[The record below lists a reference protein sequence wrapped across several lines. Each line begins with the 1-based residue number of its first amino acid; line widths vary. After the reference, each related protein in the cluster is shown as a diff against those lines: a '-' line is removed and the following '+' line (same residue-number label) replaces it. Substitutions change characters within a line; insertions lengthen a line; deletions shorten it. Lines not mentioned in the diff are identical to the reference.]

1 MPFTGLMSDEVF
13 QQSFMGLSIMDFTV
27 NAGLN
32 SSQTSLSLNL
42 VADEGY
48 LDAYHTLDTIAMN
61 YPTVTWGGSSGAFST
76 AFGGG
81 FFMGTTTVNVG
92 ARDAVTEGYHPWDPN
107 AFPATLIQR
116 YGGVAGV
123 KQNYAMNG
131 DVAWFPPPGSPVY
144 FKYYGTNNLNAACV
158 ANRNCTPVFHFNGI
172 LGNYEKSFSTGGL
185 TYSVTIT
192 DPTKILENTLVILDG
207 EAGRVAAADKHYL
220 KGGTVT
226 NQRKYEHGWNG
237 YYNIINVF
245 GYYESHGFNKSRRN
259 DQGIAWFEAKNG
271 KQFTNNY
278 GIKHHFGV
286 LPAIDFIA
294 SGTNAQYIKKLE
306 PYGGPA
312 YYGVDDRNLSIY
324 APFSEQLNGKGVY
337 RYAIDLSALYDLS
350 KYYNPNP
357 PAQGVIDD
365 NFRISG
371 ANMSLLQLIQ
381 NVCESA
387 GADFMVEMYAP
398 RLGEPFYATHK
409 DYAGIIRVVPIPR
422 NMEVEIGVLEKAI
435 DLSQQTPA
443 VGPFVDQEQHSILVD
458 SSVGFE
464 FTDPIQGKI
473 LFGAPRTRVV
483 GVTPLGDRKTRNELF
498 YNNATDKYI
507 DTDKLGPLEGRDDI
521 LREYMPSI
529 EMDGVTLHTQALPAD
544 SFEDRSDLGWNP
556 ETDLLREGGK
566 DVLPDFEQNLPM
578 VSNDDFLP
586 YHFAEDYSGRNFD
599 KGDPY
604 QFGRINSKFYETA
617 EVCTIVPPAA
627 VGSPFIINN
636 YCSQTYDAT
645 QAAGSRAA
653 DPNGS
658 TNTVC
663 ESEGTCTDA
672 NYCAGNWLP
681 ITDDIDCGAA
691 GNNYWLFYDDPN
703 LNAND
708 VSQFKKIDSGLGSGY
723 LDMFPCWGFQKTEY
737 NSASTLLKD
746 EINKSI
752 KGQPIKGMFWD
763 DDPYRDFHPINGIFG
778 VFDWI
783 NPSLGKCRSIEDFED
798 PVTGQ
803 VNPLH
808 AKGKELK
815 DLLNNPLICE
825 CDYMTAPIDS
835 DCYTFRDA
843 IGVKARGKFE
853 SACKARTRC
862 ESSTG
867 DELTELHAD
876 KAGAE
881 NNLHKI
887 KFSCESACFEADA
900 NGNAVGE
907 AIVAYY
913 TEDIGNQTKGSA
925 ANVNHSEWM
934 ANPPGTKGSKIKLI
948 SDKETCEI
956 GSVSGLTG
964 VTRVVASI
972 KADGSVAQANDE
984 NKFISEG
991 GLYSKECIG
1000 ISYKVPHSTHCEALV
1015 DLIDDEGN
1023 EYKAKDWLPS
1033 VNPDE
1038 CKERFGEDRVL
1049 WVNAMTQYPTN
1060 PIDDKFYGQKVPTD
1074 YIPQPGY
1081 VNTRFR
1087 YTGVCKT
1094 RDKNKPVT
1102 APFTGNLV
1110 TDKFSCLETN
1120 NYTIQEPLGQN
1131 YFDEDSEDS
1140 IPVMAKTATIPVDL
1154 SSIGYDKG
1162 PLGSNNLGGGASNW
1176 YYVTITELRHAA
1188 VSKDSWTSYLRGLAQ
1203 KLPCT
1208 MWALNPVPENAWSD
1222 FCKKADEVMF
1232 KGGTSEAHLA
1242 IASNLAYFASGGAS
1256 GSPTINSDVINHA
1269 GNPNKDAAKSA
1280 TGHPCGDA
1288 ERNALSLG
1296 ERTQMEVDIAYQK
1309 IQEIATQFYGRKYL
1323 VPLPFNP
1330 PTSHTCSNLVYK
1342 SRSSCENAGYDWGP
1356 HGMLSEWFQKMGVG
1370 TCSDGVSADK
1380 FTCEVVNNSFWIEP
1394 IKHINKWDIDS
1405 SGWPGGSI
1413 DYQWD
1418 ETKNTGYPQNI
1429 NFWTEDGNLESFV
1442 VFPSHERKR
1451 FSADSSRLDFRNF
1464 DSETTHE
1471 SKSNVGPVS
1480 GWGSKV
1486 FVKTSVDPETH
1497 WIMERPAWEVQNEKQ
1512 FAMYRAG
1519 DEDGSTALKKRLNEP
1534 DDYVK
1539 VGTLD
1544 NVKELKERKVYVREL
1559 DQNSPDYNKETAAY
1573 KPYALVTLPNQVLY
1587 GDMDQT
1593 IKFHSDIGEGKDMCI
1608 PLIKAKNSNSLM
1620 SAWLQGMDKGGIVG
1634 QQLRA
1639 LGANLRNAP
1648 VVSPDMGRG
1657 SFQAAAYKPWH
1668 AAIPQKSRHFKWG
1681 PWALGTG
1688 FGKTDYKVDE
1698 SIQPS
1703 AFGGE
1708 QAMANYAMAEIKTT
1722 LQNVTPYIETG
1733 SVTLA
1738 GLPAHAF
1745 ATQMILPINGVNLL
1759 GPFITDISV
1768 SMGTGGLTTTY
1779 NFTTQEKFAD
1789 IDSINR
1795 QRIRKNQEDMLRMLK
1810 HTEEQI
1816 EKTKRDIRKYIK

>member
-32 SSQTSLSLNL
+32 SSQSTLSLNL
-42 VADEGY
+42 VADDGY
-48 LDAYHTLDTIAMN
+48 FDAYHTLDTLPMT
-61 YPTVTWGGSSGAFST
+61 YPTVSWGGSGG

-81 FFMGTTTVNVG
+81 FGGGFSMGTTTVNVG
-92 ARDAVTEGYHPWDPN
+92 ARDAITEGYHPWDPN
-107 AFPATLIQR
+107 AFPATLVQR

-131 DVAWFPPPGSPVY
+131 DVGWFPPPGSPVY
-144 FKYYGTNNLNAACV
+144 FKYYGTGNLNSACV
-158 ANRNCTPVFHFNGI
+158 TNRNCTPVFTFSGI
-172 LGNYEKSFSTGGL
+172 LGSYQKSFSTGGL
-185 TYSVTIT
+185 TYSVTIS
-192 DPTKILENTLVILDG
+192 DPRKILENTLVILDG
-207 EAGRVAAADKHYL
+207 EVGRVSPADKHYL
-220 KGGTVT
+220 KGSFAVD
-226 NQRKYEHGWNG
+226 NERKYEHGWNG

-271 KQFTNNY
+271 KQFSNNY
-278 GIKHHFGV
+278 GINHHFGV

-294 SGTNAQYIKKLE
+294 SGTNDEYIKKLE

-312 YYGVDDRNLSIY
+312 YYGVDDRNLLAY
-324 APFSEQLNGKGVY
+324 APFSEQLNGDGVY

-357 PAQGVIDD
+357 PAEGVIDD
-365 NFRISG
+365 SFKING

-381 NVCESA
+381 NVCEAA

-409 DYAGIIRVVPIPR
+409 DYAGIIRIIPIPR
-422 NMEVEIGVLEKAI
+422 NIDVEIGVLEKAI
-435 DLSQQTPA
+435 DLSQQTPS
-443 VGPFVDQEQHSILVD
+443 VGPFVDAEQHSILID
-458 SSVGFE
+458 SNVGYE

-473 LFGAPRTRVV
+473 LFGAQRTRVV

-498 YNNATDKYI
+498 YNSGTGKYL
-507 DTDKLGPLEGRDDI
+507 DTDKQGPMEGRDDI

-529 EMDGVTLHTQALPAD
+529 ELDGVTLHTQALPAD
-544 SFEDRSDLGWNP
+544 SFQDRSEYGWNP

-586 YHFAEDYSGRNFD
+586 YHLAEDYSGRNFD
-599 KGDPY
+599 KGDPF
-604 QFGRINSKFYETA
+604 QFGRVNSKFYETA
-617 EVCTIVPPAA
+617 EVCTIVPPATE
-627 VGSPFIINN
+627 GSPFIISN
-636 YCSQTYDAT
+636 YCSQSYDAT
-645 QAAGSRAA
+645 EAVGSRAA
-653 DPNGS
+653 EPHGSPN
-658 TNTVC
+658 TICTT
-663 ESEGTCTDA
+663 ESTCTAA
-672 NYCAGNWLP
+672 NYCDGTWLP
-681 ITDDIDCGAA
+681 ITDDVDCGAA
-691 GNNYWLFYDDPN
+691 GNIYSLFYDDPSVSTGN
-703 LNAND
+703 T
-708 VSQFKKIDSGLGSGY
+708 SQFKKVDSGLGSGY

-737 NSASTLLKD
+737 NSASSILKD

-778 VFDWI
+778 VLDWI
-783 NPSLGKCRSIEDFED
+783 NPSLGKCRSVEDFED
-798 PVTGQ
+798 PATGEQ
-803 VNPLH
+803 EAGSEKGRILPSLENRPL
-808 AKGKELK
+808 L
-815 DLLNNPLICE
+815 CE
-825 CDYMTAPIDS
+825 CDYMTAPKES
-835 DCYTFRDA
+835 DCYTFRHA
-843 IGVKARGKFE
+843 GVKARGKFE
-853 SACKARTRC
+853 PACKARKRC
-862 ESSTG
+862 ESSTE
-867 DELTELHAD
+867 DELTDLHSAT
-876 KAGAE
+876 AGVE

-887 KFSCESACFEADA
+887 KFSCENACFEADA
-900 NGNAVGE
+900 NGKPVGK

-913 TEDIGNQTKGSA
+913 TEDVGDQSKGNP
-925 ANVNHSEWM
+925 ANVNDSEWM
-934 ANPPGTKGSKIKLI
+934 SNPPGTKGSKIKLI
-948 SDKETCEI
+948 SNNETCEI
-956 GSVSGLTG
+956 ESVSGTQLK
-964 VTRVVASI
+964 RVVAPI
-972 KADGSVAQANDE
+972 KADGSVAEAGDK

-991 GLYSKECIG
+991 GLYSKECIA
-1000 ISYKVPHSTHCEALV
+1000 ISHKVPYSTHCEALF
-1015 DLIDDEGN
+1015 DLSDDEGN
-1023 EYKAKDWLPS
+1023 EYKAGDWLPS
-1033 VNPDE
+1033 ASADD
-1038 CKERFGEDRVL
+1038 CFQRFSPPPLQMVK
-1049 WVNAMTQYPTN
+1049 WVNAMTEFPSD
-1060 PIDDKFYGQKVPTD
+1060 PIDDKFYGQTIPVEK
-1074 YIPQPGY
+1074 IPQPGY

-1087 YTGVCKT
+1087 YTGTCKANF
-1094 RDKNKPVT
+1094 RDEPVT
-1102 APFTGNLV
+1102 DLLTGNSV
-1110 TDKFSCLETN
+1110 TDKFDCLSGAGG
-1120 NYTIQEPLGQN
+1120 LN
-1131 YFDEDSEDS
+1131 YFDEDSENS
-1140 IPVMAKTATIPVDL
+1140 VPVMAKSATIPIDL
-1154 SSIGYDKG
+1154 LSIGYDQG
-1162 PLGSNNLGGGASNW
+1162 PAKSNNVPGGSTNW
-1176 YYVTITELRHAA
+1176 YYATITELRHAA
-1188 VSKDSWTSYLRGLAQ
+1188 MGKDSWTSYLRALGQ
-1203 KLPCT
+1203 KLPCA
-1208 MWALNPVPENAWSD
+1208 MWAIDPVPENAWSD
-1222 FCKKADEVMF
+1222 FCKQADEVMF

-1242 IASNLAYFASGGAS
+1242 IASNLNYFASGGAS
-1256 GSPTINSDVINHA
+1256 GSPTINNDVINHA
-1269 GNPNKDAAKSA
+1269 GNPSKANAKSA

-1296 ERTQMEVDIAYQK
+1296 ERTQMQLDIAYQK
-1309 IQEIATQFYGRKYL
+1309 VQEVATQFYGRRYL

-1342 SRSSCENAGYDWGP
+1342 NQSTCEDAGYDWGP
-1356 HGMLSEWFQKMGVG
+1356 HGMLSEWFQKMGIG
-1370 TCSDGVSADK
+1370 KCSDGVSADK
-1380 FTCEVVNNSFWIEP
+1380 FTCEILNSSFWIEP
-1394 IKHINKWDIDS
+1394 IKHINKWDINS

-1429 NFWTEDGNLESFV
+1429 NFWTEDGNLEPFV

-1451 FSADSSRLDFRNF
+1451 FSADSSRLDYRNF
-1464 DSETTHE
+1464 DSETIHE
-1471 SKSNVGPVS
+1471 SKSNVGPVD

-1486 FVKTSVDPETH
+1486 FVKANIDPETH
-1497 WIMERPAWEVQNEKQ
+1497 WIPERAAWEIQNEKQ
-1512 FAMYRAG
+1512 YAMYRAG
-1519 DEDGSTALKKRLNEP
+1519 DEDGAGDKKKRLNEP
-1534 DDYVK
+1534 DDYLK

-1544 NVKELKERKVYVREL
+1544 NVKELKERSVYVREV
-1559 DQNSPDYNKETAAY
+1559 DENSADYFKEMAAY
-1573 KPYALVTLPNQVLY
+1573 KPYALITLPNQVLY

-1593 IKFHSDIGEGKDMCI
+1593 IKFHDDIGEGKDMCI

-1620 SAWLQGMDKGGIVG
+1620 SAWLQGMDRGGIVG

-1648 VVSPDMGRG
+1648 AISPDMGRG

-1668 AAIPQKSRHFKWG
+1668 AAIPQQSKHYKWG

-1688 FGKTDYKVDE
+1688 FGKTDYQVDT

-1703 AFGGE
+1703 SFGGE
-1708 QAMANYAMAEIKTT
+1708 QAMANYAMSGIKTT

-1745 ATQMILPINGVNLL
+1745 ATQIILPINGVNLL

-1768 SMGTGGLTTTY
+1768 SMGANGLTTTY

-1795 QRIRKNQEDMLRMLK
+1795 ERIRKNQEDMLKMLK

-1816 EKTKRDIRKYIK
+1816 AKTKRDITKYIK